1 MNRILASVA
10 FAATSIGGIAP
21 IEAHSEGR
29 EEVLVAI
36 IKFPH
41 EFTFEGETFVLPGFL
56 FSDQSPD
63 KDRFLASYIPSDCQA
78 KAPLVDIVSPDYAP
92 HYLLEPRDVPCI
104 IADIPVFG
112 SDRRPVLNVFAFD
125 EFPNREVLG
134 IEWLLYF
141 KESLVEGINDQN

>member
-1 MNRILASVA
+1 MNRILAFVA
-10 FAATSIGGIAP
+10 FTAMSIGGIAP
-21 IEAHSEGR
+21 IDAHSEGCV
-29 EEVLVAI
+29 EDLVTI

-41 EFTFEGETFVLPGFL
+41 EFTFEGETFVFTGFP
-56 FSDQSPD
+56 FSDSTPD
-63 KDRFLASYIPSDCQA
+63 KDRFLASYIPSDFQA
-78 KAPLVDIVSPDYAP
+78 KAPLVDIVSPEYAR
-92 HYLLEPRDVPCI
+92 HYFLEPHDVPCI